1 MKEADIDRPASLTPS
16 KDSHVMSKLK
26 PKIRIVHLFAPEII
40 KTDAENFRE
49 LVQRLTGK
57 PTKAVASKKKKKKK
71 KKASPAT
78 TIDEADRRSVR
89 GGHRDSMHERVK
101 EETSIELSELSED
114 DIAGFFSEL
123 GAAEGFFGDPI
134 GDSPLLP
141 VGASFT

>member
-1 MKEADIDRPASLTPS
+1 MKEADIDRPALLTPS

-57 PTKAVASKKKKKKK
+57 PTKAIASKKKKKKKK
-71 KKASPAT
+71 KKASPPT

-89 GGHRDSMHERVK
+89 GGHRDLMHERVK
-101 EETSIELSELSED
+101 EETTIELSED

-123 GAAEGFFGDPI
+123 GAAERFFGDPI
-134 GDSPLLP
+134 GDFPLLP

>member
-1 MKEADIDRPASLTPS
+1 MKEADIDRPALLTPS

-26 PKIRIVHLFAPEII
+26 PKIRIVHLFTPEII

-49 LVQRLTGK
+49 LVQQLTGK
-57 PTKAVASKKKKKKK
+57 PTKAIASKKKKKK
-71 KKASPAT
+71 KKASPPT

-89 GGHRDSMHERVK
+89 SGHRDLMHERVK
-101 EETSIELSELSED
+101 EETSIELSED

>member
-1 MKEADIDRPASLTPS
+1 MKDADVDRPASLPLS

-40 KTDAENFRE
+40 KTDVENFRE

-57 PTKAVASKKKKKKK
+57 PTRAIASKKKK
-71 KKASPAT
+71 KKASPPT
-78 TIDEADRRSVR
+78 TIDEADQRSVH
-89 GGHRDSMHERVK
+89 GGHRDLMHERVK
-101 EETSIELSELSED
+101 EEPRIELSED

-134 GDSPLLP
+134 SDSPLLP
-141 VGASFT
+141 VGAAFT